1 MIATLITSA
10 GNKNGI
16 DEDDDF
22 TTETQSSQRDIHHKD
37 TKDTKAMIQKIL
49 TQRRKGG
56 GLIAAKRHKKRKK
69 KAGVTV
75 ETLKARKR
83 VL

>member
-16 DEDDDF
+16 AEDDDF

-37 TKDTKAMIQKIL
+37 TKNTK
-49 TQRRKGG
+49 RRI
-56 GLIAAKRHKKRKK
+56 IAAKRHKKHKK
-69 KAGVTV
+69 RVGVTV
-75 ETLKARKR
+75 VTPKIKR